1 MMGKQEV
8 GTLMA
13 AQRKNVVRKKRGRPA
28 IGQDSLTTIRLSSEL
43 RENVDAWAARQI
55 DKPGRSEAILR
66 LVKFGLESTHRR
78 ESSRTKRAAKASAM
92 AAQAIDRLGDPLV
105 TDEQRR
111 LRKRRLIKG
120 PKEFRDIRKQ
130 SRED

>member
-1 MMGKQEV
+1 
-8 GTLMA
+8 MA
-13 AQRKNVVRKKRGRPA
+13 AQRKNVVEKKRGRPT

-43 RENVDAWAARQI
+43 RENVAWAARQI
-55 DKPGRSEAILR
+55 DKPGRSEAIPR

-92 AAQAIDRLGDPLV
+92 AAQEIDRLGDPLV
-105 TDEQRR
+105 TDEERR

-120 PKEFRDIRKQ
+120 PKEFRDIRKR

>member
-1 MMGKQEV
+1 
-8 GTLMA
+8 MA
-13 AQRKNVVRKKRGRPA
+13 AQRKNVVEKKRGRPT

-92 AAQAIDRLGDPLV
+92 AAQEIDRLGDPLV
-105 TDEQRR
+105 TDEERR
-111 LRKRRLIKG
+111 LRQRRLIKG
-120 PKEFRDIRKQ
+120 PKEFRDIRKR

>member
-1 MMGKQEV
+1 MMGAQEV
-8 GTLMA
+8 GKLMA
-13 AQRKNVVRKKRGRPA
+13 AQRKNVVRKRRGRPA
-28 IGQDSLTTIRLSSEL
+28 IAQDSLTTIRLSSEL
-43 RENVDAWAARQI
+43 RKNVDAWAARQI
-55 DKPGRSEAILR
+55 DKPGHSEAILR

-92 AAQAIDRLGDPLV
+92 AAQEIDRLGDPLV
-105 TDEQRR
+105 TDEERR

>member
-1 MMGKQEV
+1 
-8 GTLMA
+8 MA
-13 AQRKNVVRKKRGRPA
+13 AQRKNVVEKKRARPT

>member
-1 MMGKQEV
+1 
-8 GTLMA
+8 MA
-13 AQRKNVVRKKRGRPA
+13 AQRKNVVEKKRGRPT

-105 TDEQRR
+105 TDEARR

>member
-1 MMGKQEV
+1 MMEKQEV

-13 AQRKNVVRKKRGRPA
+13 AQRKNVPKKRGRPA

-66 LVKFGLESTHRR
+66 LVKFGLERTHPRQ
-78 ESSRTKRAAKASAM
+78 SSRTKRAAKASAM
-92 AAQAIDRLGDPLV
+92 AAQEIDGLGDPLV
-105 TDEQRR
+105 TDEERR
-111 LRKRRLIKG
+111 LRKQRLIKG
-120 PKEFRDIRKQ
+120 PKEFRDLRKQ
-130 SRED
+130 SREN

>member
-1 MMGKQEV
+1 MMGEQEV
-8 GTLMA
+8 GKLMA

>member
-1 MMGKQEV
+1 
-8 GTLMA
+8 MA

-120 PKEFRDIRKQ
+120 PKEFRDIRKR
-130 SRED
+130 SREDLG

>member
-1 MMGKQEV
+1 
-8 GTLMA
+8 MA
-13 AQRKNVVRKKRGRPA
+13 AQRKNVVEKKRARPT

-120 PKEFRDIRKQ
+120 PKEFGDIRKR